1 MTVAV
6 PSRPPP
12 RLSSRERVELIFRQ
26 IDQLPT
32 LPAVAARLLEVTTS
46 NESCAREA
54 IELIE
59 SDASLTAMV
68 LKMTRSAELGVSGKG
83 MTVERAVTL
92 LGFDR
97 VRNAALSVQVMEAL
111 LGSDGSVRNSEKWSG
126 IWAHSLATACVAEAI
141 AKRIGSTVAAGNA
154 FVCGLLHDIGKIAL
168 YACLP
173 KAYDRVLDTVERR
186 RDCICDVERSVLGL
200 DHAVAGKRLTARWQL
215 PDCVIETA
223 WLHHQEPHGLPASV
237 VHRKLVYLI
246 HTADQIVRNA
256 GIGFSGYQHICETE
270 SLTQALGLSPDDVN
284 SIVERLPEQM
294 APFQALLGLEDDSC
308 REDYSAGVAAANR
321 KLGEINAQLIDTNRR
336 LSVRSQCLT
345 AIEDF
350 TSRLTETDY
359 IGEVGIAAAQS
370 VRAMLRSEM
379 AMAFCYEEDR
389 CNVHVSQSEGR
400 DSHAVSAVMD
410 LTDDK
415 TAEAWKQSLSGTRRT
430 GFTPAPH
437 GFENV
442 WLCCNDTL
450 PSAPLWLLPFESGA
464 GYWAGV
470 VVAAPEES
478 VAPFLGSED
487 TCASLSTSMGLALS
501 SARTR
506 ARSEE
511 MNDELLDL
519 NRQVRHAQQE
529 LVRARTISMIGSMA
543 GGAAHELNNPLSV
556 ISGRAQMAL
565 TNTQDEESLRAF
577 RIIIEQTQRAT
588 AMIADLM
595 QFAKPEP
602 ATLAPLPLLGL
613 LEPACQHWRTHY
625 GLREDQIT
633 LDLFDDEVTVL
644 ADGGQLHQVL
654 SAIVENAVEA
664 MDSETAHLHI
674 NSPAQASDETVRIV
688 IEDNGVG
695 MTPEVVEHAFDPFFS
710 ARPAGRGRGLGLSQA
725 FRLVENQDGRLRIDS
740 TPGVGTVVTIELPA
754 FAPNDQR

>member
-6 PSRPPP
+6 PSKPPP
-12 RLSSRERVELIFRQ
+12 RISSRERVELILRQ

-32 LPAVAARLLEVTTS
+32 LSAVATRLLEVTAS
-46 NESCAREA
+46 DDSSAQDA

-83 MTVERAVTL
+83 MTVERAVPL

-97 VRNAALSVQVMEAL
+97 VRNAALSVQVM
-111 LGSDGSVRNSEKWSG
+111 GSLSESDPSVRSSEKWSG

-141 AKRIGSTVAAGNA
+141 AKRTASTVNAGDA

-186 RDCICDVERSVLGL
+186 RDCICDVERNVLGL
-200 DHAVAGKRLTARWQL
+200 DHTVAGKRLTARWRL
-215 PDCVIETA
+215 PDCVIEAA
-223 WLHHQEPHGLPASV
+223 WLHHQDPHVLPASV

-246 HTADQIVRNA
+246 HTADQVVRNA
-256 GIGFSGYQHICETE
+256 GIGYSGYQHFGETE
-270 SLTQALGLSPDDVN
+270 SLTKSLGLSQDD
-284 SIVERLPEQM
+284 IHLILEKLPEQM
-294 APFQALLGLEDDSC
+294 EPFQVLLGLEDDSC
-308 REDYSAGVAAANR
+308 REDYSFGVAAANR
-321 KLGEINAQLIDTNRR
+321 KLGKINTQLIDTNCQ
-336 LSVRSQCLT
+336 LTIHSKCLT
-345 AIEDF
+345 AIQYF
-350 TSRLTETDY
+350 TSQLTTTDY
-359 IGEVGIAAAQS
+359 IGEVCIAAAQS
-370 VRAMLRSEM
+370 VCTMLRSEM
-379 AMAFCYEEDR
+379 AMAFCYDEDK
-389 CNVHVSQSEGR
+389 CNVHVGQSEGR
-400 DSHAVSAVMD
+400 DGQTVSAVMD
-410 LTDDK
+410 LSNDK
-415 TAEAWKQSLSGTRRT
+415 AADAWKQSLGCTRST

-437 GFENV
+437 GFENI
-442 WLCCNDTL
+442 WLYCNDTL
-450 PSAPLWLLPFESGA
+450 PSAPLWLLPFEAGA

-470 VVAAPEES
+470 VVAAPEDA
-478 VAPFLGSED
+478 VAPFFGSED
-487 TCASLSTSMGLALS
+487 ACASLTTSMGLALS

-519 NRQVRHAQQE
+519 NRQLRYTQQE
-529 LVRARTISMIGSMA
+529 LVHARTISMIGSMA

-565 TNTQDEESLRAF
+565 THTQDEESLRAF

-588 AMIADLM
+588 EMISDLM
-595 QFAKPEP
+595 HFAKPEP
-602 ATLAPLPLLGL
+602 ATLTPLSLLGL

-625 GLREDQIT
+625 GLREDQVT
-633 LDLFDDEVTVL
+633 LALFDDEATVL
-644 ADGGQLHQVL
+644 ADGGQLHLVL
-654 SAIVENAVEA
+654 AAIVENAVEA
-664 MDSETAHLHI
+664 MDSETARLHI
-674 NSPAQASDETVRIV
+674 NSPSYASDETIRIV

-725 FRLVENQDGRLRIDS
+725 FRLVENQNGRLRIDS
-740 TPGVGTVVTIELPA
+740 TPGVGTIVTIELPA
-754 FAPNDQR
+754 VAPNNQR